1 MTRQNLTRLLAGA
14 SVLLMM
20 SAASGAFAAAA
31 TDSQAVKSMGSAGG
45 EGTDVSEVVVT
56 AERNQ
61 AAAEAPAKASLAE
74 VQPEAIISRAYIEQ
88 AIPETGDYTT
98 IVNIAPSMSG
108 IAANGGGIG
117 DYNKSSLRGFQDGQY
132 NLTYDGISFGDT
144 NDPTHHP
151 ADYFPASTIG
161 AVVVDRGP
169 GAAGDLGQAN
179 FGGAIHMFSM
189 APSETFGVQQKVTY
203 GSFNTIDLVSTLNTG
218 ALSELGG
225 GKLLINLE
233 ERQSDG
239 ELSHSGGNMA
249 NQLVKFVLPI
259 GDKAELTLFG
269 DREYTRFNLAD
280 AGPGSTWQQVQLYG
294 KNFALTNTPGDEHYY
309 GYNYEAKATDYYYV
323 DLKGTVVP
331 SITAENQLYTY
342 YYANKTTSVN
352 DITGL
357 VGGPNTSL
365 LQNTTKGGVG
375 PTAATNPNDIG
386 GYDKLNL
393 YRVWGDVVRIN
404 KEWSFGTLKVGGIV
418 ETSTTDRHNGYI
430 DLSNGGAPD
439 YKYQPLSKYPLLTA
453 ITNYK
458 LQENSSWLQGQIFG
472 DFQWKITDSL
482 TLSPG
487 FKFVDFTR
495 KVNAANESVAGG
507 SKDQPLVAQNTYTK
521 PLYFFTANYR
531 IMSDWSLYGQ
541 VATSFLVPSLSALY
555 DAASA
560 ASLQTLQP
568 EQTISYQAGTV
579 YTHGNITADADVY
592 RIDAS
597 NLYLAC
603 NQPNPTTGNPTGT
616 VAGFCNE
623 GSARYTGVEGEAAY
637 HLPFGLTVFVN
648 GSLNSAKALANTG
661 NAAQGI
667 SAAPAQELTNA
678 PAWTDAA
685 GVIYNHQQWRASVTY
700 KQSGTYVAGYNGTT
714 GIRLPGYDTVD
725 GSVSY
730 DFGHYAIRLQGSNLL
745 DKRAITGFNGATLYS
760 VADTGL
766 YTFQAGRQ
774 LLATISAKF

>member
-1 MTRQNLTRLLAGA
+1 MKRQYLTQLLAGA
-14 SVLLMM
+14 SALMMM
-20 SAASGAFAAAA
+20 SAAGAAYAAAPN
-31 TDSQAVKSMGSAGG
+31 VKSMGSAGG
-45 EGTDVSEVVVT
+45 EGTDVAEVVVT

-74 VQPEAIISRAYIEQ
+74 TQPEAIISRAYIEQ
-88 AIPETGDYTT
+88 GVAETGDYTS
-98 IVNIAPSMSG
+98 VVQVAPSMSG

-117 DYNKSSLRGFQDGQY
+117 DYNKTTLRGFQDGQY

-161 AVVVDRGP
+161 AAVVDRGP
-169 GAAGDLGQAN
+169 GAAGDLGSAN
-179 FGGAIHMFSM
+179 FGGAIHLYSM
-189 APSETFGVQQKVTY
+189 APAETFGAQQKVSY
-203 GSFNTIDLVSTLNTG
+203 GSFGTVDLVTTVNTG

-225 GKLLINLE
+225 GKLLVNLE
-233 ERQSDG
+233 ERQSNG

-259 GDKAELTLFG
+259 GDKAQLTIFG

-280 AGPGSTWQQVQLYG
+280 AGPGETWQQTQLYG
-294 KNFALTNTPGDEHYY
+294 KNFALTANPADEHYY
-309 GYNYEAKATDYYYV
+309 GYNYEGKSTDFYYV

-331 SITAENQLYTY
+331 TVTAENQLYTY
-342 YYANKTTSVN
+342 FYANKTTAAN

-365 LQNTTKGGVG
+365 LQDTLKGGVG

-418 ETSTTDRHNGYI
+418 ETSTTDRHNGYL

-439 YKYQPLSKYPLLTA
+439 YKYQPLSKYPGLTA

-458 LQENSSWLQGQIFG
+458 LQENSSWLQGQIFA
-472 DFQWKITDSL
+472 DFDWNVTDKF

-487 FKFVDFTR
+487 VKFVDFTR
-495 KVNAANESVAGG
+495 KVDAANESVAGG
-507 SKDQPLVAQNTYTK
+507 TKDQPLVGSNTYTK
-521 PLYFFTANYR
+521 PLYFVTGKYLLTA
-531 IMSDWSLYGQ
+531 DWSVYGQ
-541 VATSFLVPSLSALY
+541 VATSFLIPSLSDLY
-555 DAASA
+555 VTGV
-560 ASLQTLQP
+560 SLQALQP
-568 EQTISYQAGTV
+568 EQTVSYQTGTV

-592 RIDAS
+592 RVDAT
-597 NLYLAC
+597 NLNVAC
-603 NQPNPTTGNPTGT
+603 NIPDPTPGNPTAT
-616 VAGFCNE
+616 TAGFCNV
-623 GSARYTGVEGEAAY
+623 GGGRYTGVEGEAAY
-637 HLPFGLTVFVN
+637 HLPFGLTVFAN
-648 GSLNSAKALANTG
+648 GSLNSAKQLASAG
-661 NAAQGI
+661 NAAEGVA
-667 SAAPAQELTNA
+667 AAPAQELKNA

-685 GVIYNHQQWRASVTY
+685 GVMYNHGQWRAALTY
-700 KQSGTYVAGYNGTT
+700 KQSGTYVAGYSGTT

-725 GSVSY
+725 GSIAY
-730 DFGHYAIRLQGSNLL
+730 DFGHYAIKLQGSNLL
-745 DKRAITGFNGATLYS
+745 DKRAITGFSGSTLYS
-760 VADTGL
+760 TADTGL

-774 LLATISAKF
+774 LMVTLSGKF